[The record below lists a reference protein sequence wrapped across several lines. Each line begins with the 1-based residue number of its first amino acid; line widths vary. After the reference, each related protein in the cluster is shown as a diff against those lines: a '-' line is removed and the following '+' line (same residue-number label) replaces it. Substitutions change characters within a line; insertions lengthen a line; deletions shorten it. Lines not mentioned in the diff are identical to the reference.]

1 MVTVLRTSGSARSLD
16 RRLRLRR
23 AFRERFVRGHGRR
36 ARFKH
41 RVLPEHRLLQLPQR
55 QAGLDPELLDEH
67 ASGLLVR
74 LQRLRLTTRPVESA
88 HQLAAQL
95 LSKGVRGDEGLELP
109 DEIARGG
116 RAGARARPARRS
128 PEDGDPRAA
137 RSPSERSPRRQIPGA
152 ATLAR
157 ARVLHAA
164 VRPRSPGRPA
174 NAPRRRVSRSGR
186 DRAARVRGGADNR
199 GPASGSVR
207 GWCLAGLAGAVA
219 AGATRMSGS
228 RWPPTRALA
237 RPRCRRS
244 AVRSRRPRS
253 RAGAGS
259 GRVCAP
265 WRLANARRRLSR
277 RESRGGRGREIPCA
291 RLRVR
296 LCSSDDPSTRPEWS
310 PAPLQRPFS
319 VPGALLCDNGLRDS
333 RGREIRRRRH

>member
-1 MVTVLRTSGSARSLD
+1 MVTVLRTSGSAPRSTVDSGSDEL
-16 RRLRLRR
+16 
-23 AFRERFVRGHGRR
+23 FRERFVRGHGWR

-41 RVLPEHRLLQLPQR
+41 RVLPKHRLLQLPQR

-67 ASGLLVR
+67 ASGLLVG
-74 LQRLRLTTRPVESA
+74 LQRLGLTTRPVESA

-95 LSKGVRGDEGLELP
+95 LAKRVRGDEGLELS

-116 RAGARARPARRS
+116 RAGARARSARRS
-128 PEDGDPRAA
+128 RRSRRSSSRAISVRA
-137 RSPSERSPRRQIPGA
+137 KSSKRKFLA
-152 ATLAR
+152 AAALAR

-164 VRPRSPGRPA
+164 GRPRAPGRPA
-174 NAPRRRVSRSGR
+174 NAPRRRSSRSGR

-199 GPASGSVR
+199 EPASRSSR
-207 GWCLAGLAGAVA
+207 GWCLAGRAGAVA

-228 RWPPTRALA
+228 RWPPNRALA

-259 GRVCAP
+259 GRACAP

-277 RESRGGRGREIPCA
+277 RESRGGRGREIPTCA
-291 RLRVR
+291 PP
-296 LCSSDDPSTRPEWS
+296 CSSLLFGRP
-310 PAPLQRPFS
+310 
-319 VPGALLCDNGLRDS
+319 
-333 RGREIRRRRH
+333 